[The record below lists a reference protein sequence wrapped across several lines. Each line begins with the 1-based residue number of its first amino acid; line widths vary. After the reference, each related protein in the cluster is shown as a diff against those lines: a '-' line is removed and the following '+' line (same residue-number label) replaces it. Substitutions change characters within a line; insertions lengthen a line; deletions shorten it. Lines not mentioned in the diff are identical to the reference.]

1 MSKWESLE
9 NNYIKKGIK
18 IIPIIPNKKIPMI
31 EKWNEDCSSDRLQ
44 ILYWYENN
52 HDMNFAIPC
61 YENNLFVIDLDRH
74 DIKKDGVEYFKRL
87 INDELIKNMYPFDLD
102 IEDYCETL
110 MQETPSGGLHI
121 IYQSDDELAQV
132 NGIANAFKDYPGIDL
147 RNRNYIVAEPSTI
160 NGKPYKF
167 LNDFKP
173 QPMPKELKDFILKNV
188 PIKPEEKQ
196 PYKKPQSVECGDR
209 DNQLFSYINNIY
221 FKTGLDYDEV
231 LCLARHFNETVLEEP
246 FSDKDVIYKVKK
258 AFKKPRDSY
267 IHIKITEE

>member
-1 MSKWESLE
+1 MTKWESLE

-18 IIPIIPNKKIPMI
+18 ILPIIPNKKIPMI

-44 ILYWYENN
+44 ILYWYESN

-74 DIKKDGVEYFKRL
+74 DPEKDGVVNFEQL
-87 INDELIKNMYPFDLD
+87 INDISEYQFD
-102 IEDYCETL
+102 ITIYDYCKTL
-110 MQETPSGGLHI
+110 IQETPSGGMHI
-121 IYQSDDELAQV
+121 IYQSDPELSQV
-132 NGIANAFKDYPGIDL
+132 NGVANAFKDYPGIDL

-160 NGKPYKF
+160 NGKLYKF

-188 PIKPEEKQ
+188 PIKPDEKQ

-221 FKTGLDYDEV
+221 FKTNLDYDEV
-231 LCLARHFNETVLEEP
+231 LCLANYFNENILEEP
-246 FSDKDVIYKVKK
+246 FSEKDVIYKIKK
-258 AFKKPRDSY
+258 AFKKKRNKY
-267 IHIKITEE
+267 IFVKIDDEE